1 MGYRNEVKK
10 KSNKTIVAP
19 QTLYHLHQL
28 AQMCGYKTLGKVV
41 DKLVREKMDE
51 LKMR

>member
-10 KSNKTIVAP
+10 KSNRIIVAP
-19 QTLYHLHQL
+19 QTLYHLHQF
-28 AQMCGYKTLGKVV
+28 AQIYGYKTLGKVV
-41 DKLVREKMDE
+41 DRLVREKVGE

>member
-10 KSNKTIVAP
+10 KSNRIIVSP

-28 AQMCGYKTLGKVV
+28 AQMYEYKTLGKVV
-41 DKLVREKMDE
+41 DRLVREKIDE